1 MKSSIKILSVI
12 ILIAFYGY
20 SICVINEYPA
30 ITGDND
36 NPKSDMEFYFSN
48 ISTKLFCYILQ
59 KESSGNNYNNL
70 LASNKKLL
78 FNNQCTVIK
87 TTKHLFDSE
96 FIQYTLISGNFLT
109 QLRKTIIIFPFN
121 YFW

>member
-1 MKSSIKILSVI
+1 VKSSIKILSVI

-59 KESSGNNYNNL
+59 KESSGNNYNNIS
-70 LASNKKLL
+70 ASNIKFL
-78 FNNQCTVIK
+78 FNNPLAVTK
-87 TTKHLFDSE
+87 TTKQIFDSE
-96 FIQYTLISGNFLT
+96 FIQYTHISRNLLI
-109 QLRKTIIIFPFN
+109 QLQKTIIIFPFN

>member
-20 SICVINEYPA
+20 SISVINEYPV
-30 ITGDND
+30 ITDNYD

-48 ISTKLFCYILQ
+48 ISTNLFSFTLQ
-59 KESSGNNYNNL
+59 QESSVNNYNNL
-70 LASNKKLL
+70 LASNIKLL

-96 FIQYTLISGNFLT
+96 FIQYSLISGSFLI
-109 QLRKTIIIFPFN
+109 QLRKTVIIFPFN